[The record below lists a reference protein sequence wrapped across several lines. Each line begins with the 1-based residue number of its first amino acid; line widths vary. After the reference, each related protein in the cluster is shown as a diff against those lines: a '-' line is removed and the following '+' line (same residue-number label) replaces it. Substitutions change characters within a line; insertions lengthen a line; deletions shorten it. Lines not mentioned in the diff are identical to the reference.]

1 MKIDKK
7 MMEVSGADRWRV
19 FMQMSV
25 CISLVTA
32 SSVTCTV
39 APKFNISNGIRF
51 PFHSFNECTL
61 MLHPPRF
68 RSVQYSE
75 FAAEVT
81 GATRDVGVRHRRPNR
96 WPIGRQL
103 QMVQSKF
110 NLEIWILNGWKKKKL
125 ELTTKNWLWFGNL
138 DSDFEWLKKRLKL
151 NTKNW
156 FQFGNLDFEWLKRK
170 FEIDHKNWFQF
181 GNLDLDFEWLKKK
194 FEIDHQN
201 LVPNYQNWFWKSNQ
215 NPPKIGQKSTLNIP
229 KKWQKLTAKNWL
241 KITKNWFSKSLNIWL
256 KILRKSI
263 SKSSQKLLQI
273 GGEFQ
278 LKTIQ
283 KKLTKN
289 WLKTVGTAA
298 ILKPIDSKPSDI
310 FDTPQ
315 KMKETTGTLCI
326 RHCLPPHRNR
336 IGVRLD
342 SRWDWLK
349 IGLELEPDWH

>member
-110 NLEIWILNGWKKKKL
+110 NLEIWFLNGWKKKKL
-125 ELTTKNWLWFGNL
+125 ELTTKNWFW
-138 DSDFEWLKKRLKL
+138 
-151 NTKNW
+151 
-156 FQFGNLDFEWLKRK
+156 
-170 FEIDHKNWFQF
+170 F

-194 FEIDHQN
+194 FEIDHQK

-229 KKWQKLTAKNWL
+229 KNDKNWL
-241 KITKNWFSKSLNIWL
+241 LRIGLKWPKI
-256 KILRKSI
+256 
-263 SKSSQKLLQI
+263 
-273 GGEFQ
+273 GFQ
-278 LKTIQ
+278 NL
-283 KKLTKN
+283 
-289 WLKTVGTAA
+289 W
-298 ILKPIDSKPSDI
+298 I
-310 FDTPQ
+310 FD
-315 KMKETTGTLCI
+315 
-326 RHCLPPHRNR
+326 
-336 IGVRLD
+336 
-342 SRWDWLK
+342 
-349 IGLELEPDWH
+349 